1 MDKEKDRTM
10 DRIRTK
16 RIELNRDEK
25 NRLKQELLNRY
36 NYDSESLK
44 NARIRSEVIIKQ
56 FPINCFFTKFTNQST
71 YDMIDLKLEKV
82 SSQTWEVE
90 RY

>member
-1 MDKEKDRTM
+1 M

-16 RIELNRDEK
+16 RIELNREEK
-25 NRLKQELLNRY
+25 NRLKQELLNRH

-44 NARIRSEVIIKQ
+44 NARIGSEVIIKQ
-56 FPINCFFTKFTNQST
+56 FPINCSFTKFTNQST

-82 SSQTWEVE
+82 SNQTWEAE